1 MITSTLTFYVTDI
14 NIEKNLCIDNIAGY
28 LSGITKKLTKSN
40 FQYIKHD
47 LQIEIKVD
55 AVLETT
61 PPITPFNKLDDASS
75 FPYNYVSI
83 QNSNESKAV
92 YYFVYKSEWRSNG
105 CVRLT
110 LVMDTIN
117 TFQEFENHFTDRTM
131 VLREHKDL
139 AQATCVETNDV
150 LYFPRIVDK
159 YFEDITPQL
168 YRVSNKVIKQT
179 YGANENYYL
188 VYRAEHDLDDQEH
201 SSNPVKCYL
210 YSKNGNITASMNRL
224 LLYTAQIGPKM
235 RSDNIY
241 FYFNDTGLSFYLG
254 NSRYRENDYI
264 IGETYTETID
274 GVNVYG
280 TLVGIGITVVQVGDA
295 YSDWLIGGILEDA
308 NHDLH
313 HFTIENSYT
322 SPFIVL
328 YLTNS
333 AINTTITTYYKAGAF
348 EDDERQ
354 WDLYTWGMQT
364 ISNVD
369 MTDAKLVKVI
379 EIPYL
384 PIKSSSTSSFAYDD
398 GYKWVY
404 NGLNGNGR
412 YELDIIT
419 DEFSETKI
427 FDADEITETNVA
439 VTQFADWVDL
449 DDLKIY
455 IELQGYYANW
465 ESKQFNSSFYTIKMV
480 YDSFTLD
487 FPLETY
493 SFSALAT
500 TRYNCKIYFKMT
512 STINSKLGF
521 KTEFATISNPY
532 VDFPNY
538 LLVSRNNEKTIYT
551 SNYLNYLRSGYNYDK
566 KNKELSKASGWI
578 ATGVAVAGGMIA
590 GAKLGATG
598 GPYGAIAGAIIGG
611 IGAGVTSSI
620 NAIQNS
626 VKTENAWQSK
636 IAQLKEQSA
645 SIESSDDID
654 LFNWY
659 SSNKVRLMRY
669 RCSDVVR
676 DQLIDLFMYYGYK
689 TNEYKV
695 PSFNNRIFWDFLQC
709 QAVFDGIFI
718 AMGTRELIDNI
729 VNDIKSRLEIGVT
742 FIHEFIDGDLDVDL
756 FDIKQEHNNIP
767 VNIYNILKAKAE
779 EL

>member
-28 LSGITKKLTKSN
+28 LSGISNKLTKNN

-139 AQATCVETNDV
+139 AQAVCVETDNV

-168 YRVSNKVIKQT
+168 YRVSDKVIKQT

-188 VYRAEHDLDDQEH
+188 VYRAEHDLDDQDY

-224 LLYTAQIGPKM
+224 LLYTAQIGPKL
-235 RSDNIY
+235 RGDNIY
-241 FYFNDTGLSFYLG
+241 LYFNEKGLSFYLG
-254 NSRYRENDYI
+254 DLHYRENDYI

-274 GVNVYG
+274 GVSVYG
-280 TLVGIGITVVQVGDA
+280 TLVGIGITVVQVGGS
-295 YSDWLIGGILEDA
+295 YTDWLIGGILEDG

-313 HFTIENSYT
+313 DFTIENSYT
-322 SPFIVL
+322 SPYILL

-333 AINTTITTYYKAGAF
+333 AINNTFLTYYKAGSF
-348 EDDERQ
+348 EVDERE
-354 WDLYTWGMQT
+354 WDGYVWGIQT

-384 PIKSSSTSSFAYDD
+384 PIKSSFTSSFRYND
-398 GYKWVY
+398 GNKWVY

-412 YELDIIT
+412 FELDIIT

-427 FDADEITETNVA
+427 FDADEITETNIA
-439 VTQFADWVDL
+439 VIQFADWVDL
-449 DDLKIY
+449 DDLKGY
-455 IELQGYYANW
+455 ITSQTYYSDW
-465 ESKQFNSSFYTIKMV
+465 ESKKYNSSFYTIKLV

-493 SFSALAT
+493 TFNAVAT
-500 TRYNCKIYFKMT
+500 TRFNCKIYFKMT

-521 KTEFATISNPY
+521 KTEFSTISNPY

-578 ATGVAVAGGMIA
+578 ATGVAVAGGMVA

-598 GPYGAIAGAIIGG
+598 GVYGAIAGAIIGG

-626 VKTENAWQSK
+626 VRTENSWQSK

-676 DQLIDLFMYYGYK
+676 SQLVDLFMYYGYK
-689 TNEYKV
+689 TNEYKI

-767 VNIYNILKAKAE
+767 VNIYNILKTKAE